1 MTERWSSSTYNHDLF
16 GSTVNLASRIC
27 DASDPGHILTSGLVH
42 EMGSQR
48 GFSFGSGRDVELK
61 GFGPVRVF
69 ELERA
74 SQPVR

>member
-1 MTERWSSSTYNHDLF
+1 
-16 GSTVNLASRIC
+16 
-27 DASDPGHILTSGLVH
+27 
-42 EMGSQR
+42 MGPQR